1 MRQTIRDSRTRALC
15 VVLFCTL
22 FAAVACQGPAHK
34 MARHHGFTSD
44 TSTIQV
50 VTTEL
55 GGKNVFI
62 PSTIVVTSGHP
73 VKLSIYN
80 TTDVPHGFAIP
91 GLNVAEVVP
100 AKAEKEIDLGVL
112 EDHQV
117 LQIKCHLHE
126 GQAPRPVHHVAL
138 ESTHKCFNFASVFV
152 ACHGKRARHDI
163 GQPVATKSAKTIDRS
178 VVVLRQSLPESIMG
192 AQKIEVVR
200 AHREENVEVILQK
213 R

>member
-1 MRQTIRDSRTRALC
+1 MRPKHGCSQSIAYALVSIAVIVVAFGCHRPMHRD
-15 VVLFCTL
+15 
-22 FAAVACQGPAHK
+22 
-34 MARHHGFTSD
+34 HHGFTSD

-91 GLNVAEVVP
+91 ALKVAEVIQP
-100 AKAEKEIDLGVL
+100 KSEQEIDLPAL
-112 EDHQV
+112 EPHQV

-126 GQAPRPVHHVAL
+126 KHR
-138 ESTHKCFNFASVFV
+138 T
-152 ACHGKRARHDI
+152 
-163 GQPVATKSAKTIDRS
+163 ATL
-178 VVVLRQSLPESIMG
+178 VVLP
-192 AQKIEVVR
+192 AK
-200 AHREENVEVILQK
+200 N
-213 R
+213 